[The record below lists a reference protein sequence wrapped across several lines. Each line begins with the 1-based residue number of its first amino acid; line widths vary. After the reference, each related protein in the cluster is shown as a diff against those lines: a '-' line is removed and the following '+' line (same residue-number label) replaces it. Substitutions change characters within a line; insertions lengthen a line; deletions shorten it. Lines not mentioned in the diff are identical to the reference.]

1 MGDRIA
7 VRQRGDDR
15 VDVTVGG
22 EPFTSYLTDEA
33 APVLTKPVL
42 VPLRTPNG
50 TPITRGYPLSPRGG
64 ERVDHPH
71 HIGLWFTYGDV
82 NGHDFW
88 NASGPLDGDAGSAT
102 RDYADQHPRIRH
114 REIRDTED
122 GEGQGRLAV
131 SAEWIESGGRTALL
145 EETAYVFRAS
155 PDALTIDRE
164 TTLTARSDVSL
175 GDDKEGLLG
184 LRVRRELEH
193 PSGEPVVLT
202 DVTGQPAAKP
212 SLDEGDVTGEYRSS
226 EGERGTDVWGTR
238 ARWVALDGR
247 IDEEDV
253 TVAIFDH
260 PDNVGHP
267 TYWHARGYG
276 LFAANPLGQA
286 VFSDGETHLGFS
298 LESGESTTFRH
309 RISVFSGRPDSA
321 SLEESYEQF
330 VG

>member
-1 MGDRIA
+1 MAERIA
-7 VRQRGDDR
+7 VSQRADDR
-15 VDVTVGG
+15 ADVTVGG

-50 TPITRGYPLSPRGG
+50 TPITRGYPLSPRRG

-88 NASGPLDGDAGSAT
+88 NASGSLEGDADSAAGEDAGSL
-102 RDYADQHPRIRH
+102 PRIRH
-114 REIRDTED
+114 REFRDTED
-122 GEGQGRLAV
+122 GDGWGSLEVA
-131 SAEWIESGGRTALL
+131 ADWIEPGGRTALF
-145 EETAYVFRAS
+145 EETAYVFRAF
-155 PDALTIDRE
+155 PDARTIDRE

-193 PSGEPVVLT
+193 PTGEPVVLT
-202 DVTGQPAAKP
+202 DETGKP
-212 SLDEGDVTGEYRSS
+212 SAETVLDEADVTGEYRSS
-226 EGERGTDVWGTR
+226 AGERGTDVWGTR

-247 IDEEDV
+247 IEEEDV

-286 VFSDGETHLGFS
+286 VFTDGEKHLGFS

-309 RISVFSGRPDSA
+309 RIVVFSGVPDYA
-321 SLEESYEQF
+321 TLEEHYDQF
-330 VG
+330 VS